1 MSIVDFDQS
10 APSRIIG
17 SMNKQFLRSLSTAL
31 LTTAFGTA
39 IAVFGSS
46 VKAMALNSPNL
57 RSASQP
63 LPEATTSDSTPSV
76 QPAVEGDD
84 LQTIKEIQPLLG
96 GSKPIKPQAA
106 SMVKGQGGAGGMASW
121 YGPGFH
127 GRRTANG
134 EVYNQNALTAAH
146 RSLPFGT
153 KVRVTNVNTGS
164 SVIVRINDR
173 GPFAGG
179 RVIDLSAAA
188 ARVIGMIRSGVA
200 PVRIE
205 ILGR

>member
-1 MSIVDFDQS
+1 MNLVNFDQS
-10 APSRIIG
+10 APSEIIG

-39 IAVFGSS
+39 TAVVGSS
-46 VKAMALNSPNL
+46 VKAMALSPNL
-57 RSASQP
+57 HSASQP

-76 QPAVEGDD
+76 QPAVKGDD